1 MSLQLTLLRFA
12 FDALYLNRVQASH
25 LPRNPAS
32 GRVMEKVGMAREG
45 LHRERYL
52 KGEMYENVVEYA
64 VLRRDWASQ
73 AG

>member
-1 MSLQLTLLRFA
+1 
-12 FDALYLNRVQASH
+12 
-25 LPRNPAS
+25 
-32 GRVMEKVGMAREG
+32 MEKVGMARAG

-52 KGEMYENVVEYA
+52 KGEMYEDVVEYA